1 MWTDRIDINK
11 WVTSEC
17 KPFCWTRLSPCGKL
31 IEVAIR
37 HCFNAEVIDPMN
49 MLPFTIKTT
58 DQATMHLCRITPP
71 EQHEELDVEVGFLLR
86 SWEIHHL
93 HALRD
98 STRRNLTRQ
107 ILNEVPNDAYKM
119 FIRFLRGAA
128 EPEVFLPT
136 VRLDRYLHRQYCL
149 LLSSGRVRELFEVYN
164 RGSRHSRRLINFS
177 GYDLIVGTGTQLLDT
192 EAYLI
197 APNKYTIFLR
207 QVNASNEINVYH
219 SDFIDLAGST
229 PPPLVLES
237 QDVIDTVRNSVGI
250 EIEGKSHQQQH
261 SQEESPVTITTCP
274 ECDREVQ
281 RIGGESY
288 FCLECNWDNLPALS

>member
-1 MWTDRIDINK
+1 
-11 WVTSEC
+11 
-17 KPFCWTRLSPCGKL
+17 
-31 IEVAIR
+31 
-37 HCFNAEVIDPMN
+37 
-49 MLPFTIKTT
+49 
-58 DQATMHLCRITPP
+58 MHLCRITSP

-86 SWEIHHL
+86 SWEIHRL

-98 STRRNLTRQ
+98 STRRNLTKQ

-177 GYDLIVGTGTQLLDT
+177 GYDLIVGVGQLLDT

-207 QVNASNEINVYH
+207 QVNAANEINVYH

-229 PPPLVLES
+229 PPPLALRPQEI
-237 QDVIDTVRNSVGI
+237 IDTVRNNVST
-250 EIEGKSHQQQH
+250 ETEGTAPHQQ
-261 SQEESPVTITTCP
+261 SGQEESSATITECP
-274 ECDREVQ
+274 ECSGEIQ
-281 RIGGESY
+281 RIGGANY
-288 FCLECNWDNLPALS
+288 FCLECDWDNLPALR

>member
-1 MWTDRIDINK
+1 
-11 WVTSEC
+11 
-17 KPFCWTRLSPCGKL
+17 
-31 IEVAIR
+31 
-37 HCFNAEVIDPMN
+37 MN

-58 DQATMHLCRITPP
+58 DQAMMHLCRIRPP
-71 EQHEELDVEVGFLLR
+71 AQPQELDVEVRALLR

-98 STRRNLTRQ
+98 STRRNLTQQ

-119 FIRFLRGAA
+119 FIRFLRGTA

-136 VRLDRYLHRQYCL
+136 VRLNRYLHRQYCL
-149 LLSSGRVRELFEVYN
+149 LLSSVRVHELFEVYN
-164 RGSRHSRRLINFS
+164 RGTRYSRRLINLN

-207 QVNASNEINVYH
+207 QVNAANEINVYH

-229 PPPLVLES
+229 PPPLALHPQEI
-237 QDVIDTVRNSVGI
+237 IDTIRNNVDAATGG
-250 EIEGKSHQQQH
+250 EPYD
-261 SQEESPVTITTCP
+261 QEDSPVTIAKCP
-274 ECDREVQ
+274 ECDGEVQ
-281 RIGGESY
+281 RIGGPNY
-288 FCLECNWDNLPALS
+288 FCLECNWDNLTALR

>member
-1 MWTDRIDINK
+1 
-11 WVTSEC
+11 
-17 KPFCWTRLSPCGKL
+17 
-31 IEVAIR
+31 
-37 HCFNAEVIDPMN
+37 MN

-58 DQATMHLCRITPP
+58 DQATMHLCRITSP

-86 SWEIHHL
+86 SWEIHRL

-98 STRRNLTRQ
+98 STRRNLTKQ

-136 VRLDRYLHRQYCL
+136 GRLNRYLHRQYCL
-149 LLSSGRVRELFEVYN
+149 LLSSTRARELFEVYN

-177 GYDLIVGTGTQLLDT
+177 GYDLIVGTGIQLLDT

-229 PPPLVLES
+229 PPPLALRPQE
-237 QDVIDTVRNSVGI
+237 VIDTVRNNVGADTG
-250 EIEGKSHQQQH
+250 GKVPHQQRDQK
-261 SQEESPVTITTCP
+261 ESSATITECP
-274 ECDREVQ
+274 ECGEEVQ
-281 RIGGESY
+281 RIGGENY
-288 FCLECNWDNLPALS
+288 FCLECNWDNLPALR

>member
-1 MWTDRIDINK
+1 
-11 WVTSEC
+11 
-17 KPFCWTRLSPCGKL
+17 
-31 IEVAIR
+31 
-37 HCFNAEVIDPMN
+37 

-71 EQHEELDVEVGFLLR
+71 QQQEELDIEVGFLLR

-136 VRLDRYLHRQYCL
+136 VRLNRYLHRQYCL
-149 LLSSGRVRELFEVYN
+149 LLSSRRARELFEVYN
-164 RGSRHSRRLINFS
+164 RGSRHSRRLINLS
-177 GYDLIVGTGTQLLDT
+177 GYDLIVGTGAQLLDA

-207 QVNASNEINVYH
+207 QVNAANEINVYH

-229 PPPLVLES
+229 PPPLALHPQE
-237 QDVIDTVRNSVGI
+237 VIDTVRHNVGI
-250 EIEGKSHQQQH
+250 EIEGKPLNQQTDQG
-261 SQEESPVTITTCP
+261 ESPATLAECP
-274 ECDREVQ
+274 ECGGEIQ

-288 FCLECNWDNLPALS
+288 FCLECNWDNLPALR